1 MEMES
6 KRVRIQFLQSSHQGL
21 VMPVDLCRELGI
33 ENRKQIF
40 VQLGQKKVS
49 TRLLKTRR
57 GNNEILFPPGLRK
70 ELAVPFGGEIH
81 VKVEGDTIRI
91 GPSVGILTTGISLVG
106 NKLVSGRASF
116 FRHLLSAQKGVGM
129 YYFLFTP
136 GSVNWE
142 QRTVR
147 GIFLQEGPS
156 GVVWRQATVPIPDV
170 IYNRIPDR
178 GSERSE
184 GVKFLKEKIANFP
197 NCKMFNPSFFNKWS
211 IHQRLQ
217 GHPFATQH
225 VPETYIAPNV
235 SRIES
240 MLQKYRMVYLKPGSG
255 SLGLGIIKVVY
266 RPGEGFF
273 CSYNSKG
280 QNVVRR
286 YRSLPTLLQSQIPR
300 TRLGTYLVQ
309 QGIRLIK
316 YNGRP
321 LDFRVHAHKNSNN
334 EWVVAAIAAKI
345 AGQGSVTTHVRTGGT
360 VISGQDLLQRVF
372 NNRGSEIEA
381 ALKETAIKLAE
392 TIESRVGQNIGELGF
407 DLGIDE
413 TGHIWMFEA
422 NSRPGRSI
430 FKHDSLREADRK
442 SIYLIV
448 DYSRYLA
455 NFK

>member
-6 KRVRIQFLQSSHQGL
+6 KRVRIQFLQASQNGIVVSN
-21 VMPVDLCRELGI
+21 DLCRELGI
-33 ENRKQIF
+33 DNRKQIY
-40 VQLGQKKVS
+40 VQLGQKKVL

-57 GNNEILFPPGLRK
+57 GNQDIWIPPALRRSLFF
-70 ELAVPFGGEIH
+70 PFGGQMH
-81 VKVEGDTIRI
+81 VKVEDDTLRI
-91 GPSVGILTTGISLVG
+91 GPVVGILTTGISMAG
-106 NKLVSGRASF
+106 NQLVSHRASF
-116 FRHLLSAQKGVGM
+116 FRHLLSAQKGEGM
-129 YYFLFTP
+129 YYFLFSP

-142 QRTVR
+142 NKTVR
-147 GIFLQEGPS
+147 GMFLLEGANGTS
-156 GVVWRQATVPIPDV
+156 WRQATVPIPDV

-178 GSERSE
+178 GSEKSGAVRY
-184 GVKFLKEKIANFP
+184 FKERIEELP
-197 NCKMFNPSFFNKWS
+197 QCKMFNPSFFNKWS
-211 IHQRLQ
+211 VHQRLQ
-217 GHPFATQH
+217 SHSFASQH
-225 VPETYIAPNV
+225 VPETYVGPTV
-235 SRIES
+235 SKIEK
-240 MLQKYRMVYLKPGSG
+240 MLQKYRMIYLKPVAG

-266 RPGEGFF
+266 RPGSGFY

-280 QNVVRR
+280 QNVIKR
-286 YRSLPTLLQSQIPR
+286 YRSLSPLLQSQIPSS
-300 TRLGTYLVQ
+300 RLGTYLVQ

-321 LDFRVHAHKNSNN
+321 LDFRVHAHKNSDN

-360 VISGQDLLQRVF
+360 VISGQELLQRVF
-372 NNRGSEIEA
+372 QHKSVEIEE
-381 ALKETAIKLAE
+381 ALKRTSIQLAE
-392 TIESRVGQNIGELGF
+392 TIESRVDSNIGELGF

-430 FKHDSLREADRK
+430 FKHNSLKEADKK

>member
-21 VMPVDLCRELGI
+21 VMAYDLCRELGI
-33 ENRKQIF
+33 ETKKQIY
-40 VQLGQKKVS
+40 VQLGQKKVY
-49 TRLLKTRR
+49 TRLLKTRCGTR
-57 GNNEILFPPGLRK
+57 EIWFPPTLRK
-70 ELAVPFGGEIH
+70 ELVVPFGGEMH
-81 VKVEGDTIRI
+81 VKVEGDTVRI

-129 YYFLFTP
+129 YYFLFSP
-136 GSVNWE
+136 GSVDWE
-142 QRTVR
+142 HRTVR
-147 GIFLQEGPS
+147 GIFLQEGNS
-156 GVVWRQATVPIPDV
+156 GVGWRQATVPIPDV

-178 GSERSE
+178 GSERSLS
-184 GVKFLKEKIANFP
+184 VKHFIEKIESFP
-197 NCKMFNPSFFNKWS
+197 NCKMFNPTFFNKWS

-217 GHPFATQH
+217 GHSFATQH
-225 VPETYIAPNV
+225 IPETYVSPNV
-235 SRIES
+235 SRIEN

-266 RPGEGFF
+266 KPGEGFF

-286 YRSLPTLLQSQIPR
+286 YRSLPTLLQAHISR
-300 TRLGTYLVQ
+300 SRLGTYLVQ

-360 VISGQDLLQRVF
+360 VISGQELLQRVF
-372 NNRGSEIEA
+372 QSRGSEVEA
-381 ALKETAIKLAE
+381 SLKETAVKLAE
-392 TIESRVGQNIGELGF
+392 AIESRVDQNIGELGF

-430 FKHDSLREADRK
+430 FKHDSLKEADRK